1 MSIASM
7 FLSISLVVAIT
18 FFTCFLGCLI
28 AKKFNLVDSPDGF
41 RKKHTGEIPLAGGLS
56 IYLSIVLF
64 AFFLSSEISIFPSEF
79 LTLFFVSILILIL
92 GILDDIKPLPISI
105 RLIVQ
110 IIASWMVILLTDTY
124 ITDLGDLFGL
134 GNIYLGKLGIPIT
147 IFMVVGVCNAFNM
160 LDGMDGLV
168 SLVSFTVIAT
178 LSIVLF
184 INTSFFEIPLFIS
197 LSLIVFLLF
206 NLGLMGKRWKMFL
219 GDGGAMWLGFL
230 LAWTL
235 VIFSQGEA
243 AIIPPVSAIWFI
255 FLPLMDAFS
264 TFFTRFTAGKA
275 IFSGD
280 RTHIHHL
287 LLDRG
292 LDEIKVLVIFFIVSF
307 ISCLFALLSIFF
319 SIEDYYLFWG
329 FVTLWIFYSL
339 LIKYPYSKKVN

>member
-1 MSIASM
+1 MSMLINI
-7 FLSISLVVAIT
+7 FLVIGVTIFS
-18 FFTCFLGCLI
+18 CFLGCLV
-28 AKKFNLVDSPDGF
+28 AKKLNLVDSPDGL

-56 IYLSIVLF
+56 IYLSIALF
-64 AFFLSSEISIFPSEF
+64 TFFLSYKIPILPNEF
-79 LTLFFVSILILIL
+79 ITLFFVSILILIL
-92 GILDDIKPLPISI
+92 GILDDIKSLPISI
-105 RLIVQ
+105 RIIVQ

-124 ITDLGDLFGL
+124 LTDLGDLFGL
-134 GNIYLGKLGIPIT
+134 GNIYLGQLGIPIT

-168 SLVSFTVIAT
+168 SLVSITVIST
-178 LSIVLF
+178 LSVVLF
-184 INTSFFEIPLFIS
+184 VNASFYEIPLFIS
-197 LSLIVFLLF
+197 LALIVFLLF
-206 NLGLMGKRWKMFL
+206 NLGFMGKKWKMFL
-219 GDGGAMWLGFL
+219 GDGGSMWLGFL

-243 AIIPPVSAIWFI
+243 SIIPPVSAIWFI

-264 TFFTRFTAGKA
+264 TFFTRFRAGKA

-287 LLDRG
+287 LLDKG
-292 LDEIKVLVIFFIVSF
+292 LNEIKVLIIFFIVSF
-307 ISCLFALLSIFF
+307 ISCLFALFSIFF
-319 SIEDYYLFWG
+319 GIEDYYLFWG